1 VDVSLFPNL
10 WPDRVVTRGR
20 QPTCC
25 EFLTPPENVRIG
37 VWRAVHQ
44 MGHSRV
50 AFNAH
55 QLAVLADS
63 STPQARYAI
72 GCAVNLGW
80 VVQVQPEPYMNEDP
94 ALYQGALP
102 KR

>member
-1 VDVSLFPNL
+1 MDASLFPNL

-25 EFLTPPENVRIG
+25 EYLTPPENVRIG
-37 VWRAVHQ
+37 LWRAVHQ

-50 AFNAH
+50 AFTDH

-72 GCAVNLGW
+72 SIALNHGW
-80 VVQVQPEPYMNEDP
+80 VVQCQPEPYMNDTP